1 MAAAAGACTHALPF
15 ATYSGENL
23 PYPVGTF
30 DYASINGAPFDADA
44 FAALPRYLYKGD
56 QDAGGTMTV
65 ETGVY
70 PASEYFDLFVREEL
84 ETRLQTARIPLIT
97 GEAMSQADEDL
108 LRYRIYQGAVFV
120 EEFRAVSSIFTDAGL
135 AAS

>member
-1 MAAAAGACTHALPF
+1 
-15 ATYSGENL
+15 
-23 PYPVGTF
+23 
-30 DYASINGAPFDADA
+30 
-44 FAALPRYLYKGD
+44 
-56 QDAGGTMTV
+56 MTV